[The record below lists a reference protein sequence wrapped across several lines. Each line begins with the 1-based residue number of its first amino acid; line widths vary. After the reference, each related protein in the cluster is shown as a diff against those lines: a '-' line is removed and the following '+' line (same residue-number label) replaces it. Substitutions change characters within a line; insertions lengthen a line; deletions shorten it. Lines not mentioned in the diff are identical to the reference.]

1 MLAATDRNLTSVI
14 RQGLFRED
22 LCYRL
27 STITP
32 DLPQLRER
40 RSDVDLLATHVA
52 TVPDDRV
59 GFRKRIGDGARD
71 MLRR

>member
-1 MLAATDRNLTSVI
+1 VLASTDRDLTSVI

-27 STITP
+27 STITL
-32 DLPQLRER
+32 DLPQRRER

-52 TVPDDRV
+52 TVPDGRV
-59 GFRKRIGDGARD
+59 GFRRRIGDGARGV
-71 MLRR
+71 LRR

>member
-1 MLAATDRNLTSVI
+1 MLAATNRDLTSVI

-22 LCYRL
+22 LFYRL
-27 STITP
+27 STIML
-32 DLPQLRER
+32 DMPQRRER

-71 MLRR
+71 VLRR

>member
-1 MLAATDRNLTSVI
+1 MLASTDRDLTSVI

-27 STITP
+27 ITITL

-52 TVPDDRV
+52 TVPDDRI
-59 GFRKRIGDGARD
+59 GFRRRTGDGAGD
-71 MLRR
+71 VLRR